1 MGITLKDD
9 YEKLLKIKENHI
21 TPTEIDTSHENFL
34 APTTLI
40 PLIHHA
46 RKYDKQIYCNDHT
59 CNYMNR
65 IINEKDTSS
74 TSFISNNSNTKLFM
88 NLPME
93 HMQRQKEE
101 SNAIFVEKIDNSY
114 GGEWFQRYLV
124 EELTNNIYEHA
135 YQRGT
140 IETGINYAQV
150 YPKQNW
156 MDICIFDAGK
166 TIAGNYEEHNQPSY
180 DDCHAIEKALSGTST
195 GHSEKVIYERGSG
208 IRTIIKKLITENKG
222 EALIASRDAY
232 LHIQNGKEFTY
243 NLGRR
248 LNGTLISLRLKPN
261 HVTQFTDPGE
271 FTFQNPYN
279 YIEEELL

>member
-1 MGITLKDD
+1 MGITLKND

-46 RKYDKQIYCNDHT
+46 MKYDKQIYCNDNT
-59 CNYMNR
+59 CDYINR
-65 IINEKDTSS
+65 IIDQEDTTS
-74 TSFISNNSNTKLFM
+74 TSFISNHSNTKLFM

-93 HMQRQKEE
+93 YIQRQKEE
-101 SNAIFVEKIDNSY
+101 SNTKFVEKINNSY
-114 GGEWFQRYLV
+114 GGLWFQKYLV

-150 YPKQNW
+150 YPNQNY
-156 MDICIFDAGK
+156 MDICVFDAGK
-166 TIAGNYEEHNQPSY
+166 TIPGNYEEHNKPSY

-195 GHSEKVIYERGSG
+195 GYSEKIEYSRGCG
-208 IRTIIKKLITENKG
+208 IRTVIKKLITENKG
-222 EALIASRDAY
+222 EALIASRNAY
-232 LHIQNGKEFTY
+232 IHIQNEKRYQY
-243 NLGRR
+243 NFATR
-248 LNGTLISLRLKPN
+248 LNGTLIALRLKPN
-261 HVTQFTDPGE
+261 HVTQFMDQGE

-279 YIEEELL
+279 YIEEELS